1 VSLDDLVPLFAPD
14 PSAPPPLNFRQ
25 GRVVAWNPD
34 TGENTIDVGGAQL
47 EDVSVL
53 NTGEAIALKVG
64 HIVGLITWG
73 SSWFIIGRITVPGSP
88 DFASASVA
96 FGSAGAQAFNF
107 VVPGPET
114 VIASTALTVPQW
126 ADEALIHVT
135 GNASVV
141 NRAAA
146 VRQCAM
152 QVGVDGGSGGGA
164 FQGLAPFNDASWQ
177 YFQHLGASSRN
188 LFTGLSGGET
198 LTLEARLTST
208 GSGGTASL
216 GVADG
221 NNSLFMHAIAVFK
234 SNV

>member
-64 HIVGLITWG
+64 HIVGLVTWG

-88 DFASASVA
+88 DFASASVE
-96 FGSAGAQAFNF
+96 FGSAGAQAFSF
-107 VVPGPET
+107 VIPTGGPT
-114 VIASTALTVPQW
+114 VIASTTLTVPLW

-135 GNASVV
+135 GNAGLV
-141 NRAAA
+141 NRAAG
-146 VRQCAM
+146 VRRCTM
-152 QVGVDGGSGGGA
+152 QVGVNGGSGGGA
-164 FQGLAPFNDASWQ
+164 LQGYGPAGAADWQ
-177 YFQHLGASSRN
+177 DVQHLGASSRN
-188 LFTGLSGGET
+188 LFTGLSGGEV
-198 LTLEARLTST
+198 LTLEASLTAPD
-208 GSGGTASL
+208 GSF

-221 NNSLFMHAIAVFK
+221 SNALFMHAIAVFK